1 MIGVGQGVVADD
13 VNDGGDH
20 VGGIAGDAVQEG
32 LKPTFFCTSS
42 CVVCWVWL
50 ACVCGVYE
58 RRREKE
64 GTVRLI
70 YEVVDGSGKE
80 DGMLYV

>member
-32 LKPTFFCTSS
+32 LKPTFFVHRHVLFVGCG
-42 CVVCWVWL
+42 WR
-50 ACVCGVYE
+50 VCGVYE